1 MEFGVDDGART
12 HDDRN
17 HNPGLYQ
24 LSYAHQ
30 CSFRCCGILRGF
42 DYYLVKIIMGMS
54 WLIRR
59 LILMQGVS
67 RFSNA
72 RI

>member
-1 MEFGVDDGART
+1 
-12 HDDRN
+12 
-17 HNPGLYQ
+17 
-24 LSYAHQ
+24 
-30 CSFRCCGILRGF
+30 
-42 DYYLVKIIMGMS
+42 LVKIIMGMS